1 MRYAERGRN
10 GRSFVMVREHA
21 EDVSVIRCIV
31 DRFCGVHAV
40 VHERASAVTSETG
53 AQMTQGVSLPHQSVW
68 TRGPPAHSQIHAICH
83 SKRINPYLLTSSEWY
98 RCCHSI
104 RCWMISIF
112 IYHGLYFKDYNST
125 PKNII
130 MVLF

>member
-53 AQMTQGVSLPHQSVW
+53 AQMTQGVSPPHQSV
-68 TRGPPAHSQIHAICH
+68 
-83 SKRINPYLLTSSEWY
+83 
-98 RCCHSI
+98 
-104 RCWMISIF
+104 
-112 IYHGLYFKDYNST
+112 
-125 PKNII
+125 
-130 MVLF
+130 